1 MAAEPSN
8 LAVKA
13 FTELFGKKD
22 ASAVDRYFGP
32 AHVQHNPTVAVG
44 GRAIRQSID
53 LA

>member
-1 MAAEPSN
+1 MAAEPRN
-8 LAVKA
+8 IAINA

-22 ASAVDRYFGP
+22 VSAVDRYFGP
-32 AHVQHNPTVAVG
+32 AYLQHNPTVAVG